1 MWSRLKSFQFSGRS
15 IPWMVILV
23 AVLAYGLLTPWLG
36 FYWDDWVFAWL
47 LHFQG
52 AAELARSFLPFDPLI
67 SPFFFIT
74 SAVLGESTFVW
85 QLFGL
90 VVRILVSLGTLWTLR
105 QIWPRHSRQVTWA
118 TFLFL
123 VYPGYGQQWV
133 AFTHANQE
141 WISFGSIILSLGLT
155 ARAVRGNAS
164 TRWKIYALVTQVIG
178 LATTEY
184 FLGMELLRPLIIW
197 FVLSE
202 QDSSLSRRASTTSKE
217 WLAGYVPIWLTA
229 GIGQYL
235 YHNSPLYGGHSLGS
249 ETATGGM
256 SISLVSGILKD
267 FIPTLRVAGFEA
279 WTQTFSLL
287 ATSLRSLTD
296 WLVLFLIIASGLVLF
311 FYFSRLRS
319 ENHETPAGDSWAL
332 QAILLGVVGIL
343 AGRIPSWIAG
353 MPIALRFDW
362 DRLLISMMLGASLL
376 VAGLIEY
383 LIRDG
388 RRKVVVVSLLIA
400 LAIGMQFGKANS
412 FRRDWQNQQSFFWQL
427 AWRIPSMKP
436 GTMLVTH
443 ELPLQYV
450 ADLQL
455 TAPLNW
461 IYAPDSK
468 ESDLSYLLL
477 YTKNRLGGPFLPR
490 FSPDI
495 PVSGNYRTVSFAGST
510 SDVIV
515 FHWPIDGCV
524 RVLDSVYAPRASV
537 PGLPRT
543 LTDAIGLS
551 NLGQIENSPENPA
564 LPGQYFGSEPAHDW
578 CYYFEKAE
586 LARQF
591 GDWQKAVDY
600 YDEATRQ
607 GYQAMLPA
615 ENLVFVEALG
625 RTENSEQAMELTDIV
640 MKQDGRLCRALTLTW
655 ERILTHTP
663 TVQNV
668 ASQQLEQLQESPECQ

>member
-1 MWSRLKSFQFSGRS
+1 MWSRLKSLQFSGRS

-23 AVLAYGLLTPWLG
+23 ALLAYGLLTPWLG

-67 SPFFFIT
+67 SPFFFLT
-74 SAVLGESTFVW
+74 SAILGESTFIW
-85 QLFGL
+85 QIFGL
-90 VVRILVSLGTLWTLR
+90 VVRILVSLSTFWTLR
-105 QIWPRHSRQVTWA
+105 QIWPKYSRQAAWA

-141 WISFGSIILSLGLT
+141 WISFGCMILSLGFT
-155 ARAVRGNAS
+155 ARALRVNAQ
-164 TRWKIYALVTQVIG
+164 TKWIVYALLTQVIG

-202 QDSSLSRRASTTSKE
+202 RDDAVQMRISTTIKH
-217 WLAGYVPIWLTA
+217 WLAGYVPIWLMA

-235 YHNSPLYGGHSLGS
+235 YHNSAWYGGHSLGT
-249 ETATGGM
+249 ETAAGG
-256 SISLVSGILKD
+256 ITLSLVVGVLKD
-267 FIPTLRVAGFEA
+267 ILPTLRIAGFEA

-287 ATSLRSLTD
+287 AAPLLSLTD
-296 WLVLFLIIASGLVLF
+296 WLVLFLVVVSGVGLF
-311 FYFSRLRS
+311 LYFSRLHS
-319 ENHETPAGDSWAL
+319 ENHEVFERDAWAI
-332 QAILLGVVGIL
+332 QAIMLGLLGIL

-362 DRLLISMMLGASLL
+362 DRLLISMMFGASLL
-376 VAGLIEY
+376 VTGLIDY
-383 LIRDG
+383 LIKDG
-388 RRKVVVVSLLIA
+388 RRKILVVSILIA
-400 LAIGMQFGKANS
+400 LGIGTQFDKANS
-412 FRRDWQNQQSFFWQL
+412 FRRDWQNQKSFFWQL

-436 GTMLVTH
+436 HTMLLTH

-461 IYAPDSK
+461 IYAPDQK
-468 ESDLSYLLL
+468 DSDLSYLLL
-477 YTKNRLGGPFLPR
+477 YTKNRLGGTFLPR
-490 FSPDI
+490 FSPGI
-495 PVSGNYRTVSFAGST
+495 PVSGQYRTVRFAGST

-515 FHWPIDGCV
+515 FFWPIDGCV
-524 RVLDSVYAPRASV
+524 RVLDPVYAPEESV
-537 PGLPRT
+537 PGMPRS
-543 LTDAIGLS
+543 LTGAIDLS
-551 NLGQIENSPENPA
+551 NLGQIEDRPENPTI
-564 LPGQYFGSEPAHDW
+564 PEQYFGAEPSRTW

-591 GDWQKAVDY
+591 GDWEKIVDY
-600 YDEATRQ
+600 YGNATRA

-615 ENLVFVEALG
+615 ENLVFIEALG
-625 RTENSEQAMELTDIV
+625 RMQHTDQAIELTDTV
-640 MKQDGRLCRALTLTW
+640 LKQDGRLCKALTLTW
-655 ERILTHTP
+655 ERIQTGTP
-663 TVQNV
+663 AVQNETNE
-668 ASQQLEQLQESPECQ
+668 QLELLRDVPECK